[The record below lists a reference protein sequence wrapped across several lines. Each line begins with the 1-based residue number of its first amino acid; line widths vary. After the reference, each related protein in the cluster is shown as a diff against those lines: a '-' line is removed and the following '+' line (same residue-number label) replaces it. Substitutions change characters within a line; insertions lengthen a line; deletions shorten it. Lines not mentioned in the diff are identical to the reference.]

1 MAATFVLDELGL
13 DVAQTLIA
21 PSMGGLV
28 SLAFMLRFPDRFERC
43 LIISSAAK
51 AEAHSIAIHSLQRE
65 AICNDPKWNNGNY
78 PKEDPPLAGMRLA
91 RKIGMSSYRS
101 SIEWEERFGNERASD
116 ITDHPFAFEFSVES
130 YLRTVA
136 SRFANRFDAN
146 AYLYLSRAMD
156 WFDVG
161 YHGVSTTDALRK
173 LKGKRV
179 DVISITTDQLFP
191 PRQQELLANT
201 LRSAGVMSTLTSI
214 DSIKG
219 HDDFWWMFKE
229 LDR

>member
-78 PKEDPPLAGMRLA
+78 Q
-91 RKIGMSSYRS
+91 RKIPLLQGCALREKSACPLIDRPLNGRS
-101 SIEWEERFGNERASD
+101 AS
-116 ITDHPFAFEFSVES
+116 
-130 YLRTVA
+130 
-136 SRFANRFDAN
+136 
-146 AYLYLSRAMD
+146 AMD
-156 WFDVG
+156 EPRISLTTHLRLSSRLKAISEPLRLGLQIGSMRMRICTYLEPWIG
-161 YHGVSTTDALRK
+161 STLAIM
-173 LKGKRV
+173 V
-179 DVISITTDQLFP
+179 HP
-191 PRQQELLANT
+191 PRMPSEN
-201 LRSAGVMSTLTSI
+201 
-214 DSIKG
+214 
-219 HDDFWWMFKE
+219 
-229 LDR
+229 